1 MYIIT
6 VMNFR
11 DLTAQLQ
18 ATCLIIILLALIA
31 ARNEPYSLTTELE
44 HLCKSVALLV
54 QNLASL
60 LDVGDYKN

>member
-11 DLTAQLQ
+11 DLTGQLQ
-18 ATCLIIILLALIA
+18 ATCSIIILEALTG
-31 ARNEPYSLTTELE
+31 ARGELYSLTTELE